1 MLLMILSTLAMGALG
16 WFSIT
21 RIDSLTDDITE
32 VGANLLP
39 KTEYVMSAKCDA
51 ASLRRNTLQHVLSE
65 SREEMDTYQSQ
76 MADDVMRYENNMEK
90 LGRLLTTE
98 AGRQK
103 YASLEAEWREYRDV
117 SGEVVSLSERGMTE
131 DAKSL
136 LRGSAGDIAQSIAG
150 NLDELVVLIDNE
162 CDSIL
167 AASQANAATIRFTV
181 LAAVLV
187 LAAVGAAVALYLAN
201 IIVVPLRRL
210 VAVTE
215 RVAEGDLTAVPEVGS
230 RDEVGVLARAV
241 GQMVTSLRDVIGKTA
256 ATARDVAA
264 ASEQLAA
271 GAEQTAS
278 AINQISATVQQLAAG
293 AGEQSKS
300 AVSTA
305 ESVERLGIDID
316 SVSKGT
322 DSQMTEVSKAREL
335 VLETGS
341 SLEETMAVLSNMRT
355 VAQQNADVSAKGKES
370 TGSVKAS
377 IQRISEK
384 TDVATKQIRE
394 LDSHSQE
401 IGKIVEVINDIADQT
416 NLLALN
422 AAIEAARAG
431 EHGRGFAVVADEV
444 RKLAE
449 RSSSET
455 KAIGDLIERVSR
467 AVDSTVATIESQ
479 QEEVRQGT
487 ELSGE
492 AQAIL
497 NDINATAL
505 KSLEEIA
512 RLVDSSSRLR
522 QASEEVE
529 NAIRDVISAAEAN
542 AESVED
548 MTERM
553 EHVKRSSENVAAVSE
568 ETAAAVEEV
577 SASTEEVNASVEEM
591 STSAQSLA
599 DMAAQLQA
607 MAAGFRL

>member
-1 MLLMILSTLAMGALG
+1 
-16 WFSIT
+16 
-21 RIDSLTDDITE
+21 
-32 VGANLLP
+32 
-39 KTEYVMSAKCDA
+39 
-51 ASLRRNTLQHVLSE
+51 
-65 SREEMDTYQSQ
+65 
-76 MADDVMRYENNMEK
+76 MAC
-90 LGRLLTTE
+90 
-98 AGRQK
+98 AG
-103 YASLEAEWREYRDV
+103 
-117 SGEVVSLSERGMTE
+117 
-131 DAKSL
+131 
-136 LRGSAGDIAQSIAG
+136 
-150 NLDELVVLIDNE
+150 
-162 CDSIL
+162 
-167 AASQANAATIRFTV
+167 
-181 LAAVLV
+181 
-187 LAAVGAAVALYLAN
+187 
-201 IIVVPLRRL
+201 
-210 VAVTE
+210 
-215 RVAEGDLTAVPEVGS
+215 
-230 RDEVGVLARAV
+230 
-241 GQMVTSLRDVIGKTA
+241 
-256 ATARDVAA
+256 
-264 ASEQLAA
+264 
-271 GAEQTAS
+271 S

-300 AVSTA
+300 AVSTT

-322 DSQMTEVSKAREL
+322 DSQMVEIGKAREL

-341 SLEETMAVLSNMRT
+341 SLEETVAVLSNMRS

-384 TDVATKQIRE
+384 TAMATEQIRK

-455 KAIGDLIERVSR
+455 KAIRDLIERVGR
-467 AVDSTVATIESQ
+467 AIESTMATIESQ

-487 ELSGE
+487 DLSSE

-512 RLVDSSSRLR
+512 RLVDSSSRLQ

-542 AESVED
+542 AKSVED

-553 EHVKRSSENVAAVSE
+553 EHVRRSSENVAAVSQ

-599 DMAAQLQA
+599 SMAAQLQA
-607 MAAGFRL
+607 MAADFRL

>member
-1 MLLMILSTLAMGALG
+1 M
-16 WFSIT
+16 
-21 RIDSLTDDITE
+21 
-32 VGANLLP
+32 
-39 KTEYVMSAKCDA
+39 
-51 ASLRRNTLQHVLSE
+51 
-65 SREEMDTYQSQ
+65 
-76 MADDVMRYENNMEK
+76 
-90 LGRLLTTE
+90 
-98 AGRQK
+98 
-103 YASLEAEWREYRDV
+103 
-117 SGEVVSLSERGMTE
+117 
-131 DAKSL
+131 
-136 LRGSAGDIAQSIAG
+136 
-150 NLDELVVLIDNE
+150 
-162 CDSIL
+162 
-167 AASQANAATIRFTV
+167 
-181 LAAVLV
+181 
-187 LAAVGAAVALYLAN
+187 
-201 IIVVPLRRL
+201 
-210 VAVTE
+210 
-215 RVAEGDLTAVPEVGS
+215 
-230 RDEVGVLARAV
+230 
-241 GQMVTSLRDVIGKTA
+241 
-256 ATARDVAA
+256 
-264 ASEQLAA
+264 
-271 GAEQTAS
+271 
-278 AINQISATVQQLAAG
+278 
-293 AGEQSKS
+293 
-300 AVSTA
+300 
-305 ESVERLGIDID
+305 
-316 SVSKGT
+316 
-322 DSQMTEVSKAREL
+322 
-335 VLETGS
+335 
-341 SLEETMAVLSNMRT
+341 
-355 VAQQNADVSAKGKES
+355 
-370 TGSVKAS
+370 KAS